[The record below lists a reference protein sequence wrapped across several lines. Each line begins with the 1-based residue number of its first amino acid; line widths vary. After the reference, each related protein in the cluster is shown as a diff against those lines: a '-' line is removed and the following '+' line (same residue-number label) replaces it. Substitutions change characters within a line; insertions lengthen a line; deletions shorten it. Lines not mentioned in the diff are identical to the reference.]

1 MELLVGLGFDRI
13 LIDFFVLTVV
23 LCDENIFPV
32 YVVCIKSVPE
42 IETSMVVF
50 VDHNFRF
57 VTVSMMLITKI
68 SSNFVNFVLFARI
81 SNGKKRIQDN

>member
-32 YVVCIKSVPE
+32 YV
-42 IETSMVVF
+42 M
-50 VDHNFRF
+50 
-57 VTVSMMLITKI
+57 
-68 SSNFVNFVLFARI
+68 
-81 SNGKKRIQDN
+81 